1 MGALRWLVY
10 ALGGGMGHL
19 TRAGALARLAARRGH
34 AVTLLTNSPFA
45 PDLPLEEV
53 LGAGVTVWHPSTARG
68 MPAMRETVARRLEA
82 ERPDVLVVDTFPR
95 GLGGELAPLLP
106 GLRARKVLIHRDL
119 NPAYVERF
127 DVARAV
133 DAFELVLVPGEDAPF
148 AGHARAARTAP
159 WLLLEE
165 GELKPRAEA
174 RARLGVTVG
183 EARPVVAVV
192 GCGTPEEVREAGAI
206 ASRLQARLGDAA
218 LVRWLVPAVMTGARD
233 CRSAPEVAGSA
244 SLPPERRGA
253 LAVPD
258 LGPARGRGPPPEVL
272 RVAVWPALAVL
283 PGVDVLVGAG
293 GYNTVHEAR
302 ATGTPLVALARP
314 RLYDRQALRL
324 RPEERADSVRELEE
338 RAVLLARARPA
349 RGPGPYLSG
358 TRDALA
364 RIERLLL
371 SA

>member
-10 ALGGGMGHL
+10 ALGGGLGHL

-45 PDLPLEEV
+45 PGLPLEEV
-53 LGAGVTVWHPSTARG
+53 LGPGVTVWHPGAARD
-68 MPAMRETVARRLEA
+68 MPALREAVARRLEA

-106 GLRARKVLIHRDL
+106 GLGARKVLIHRDL

-165 GELKPRAEA
+165 EELKPRAEA
-174 RARLGVTVG
+174 RARLGVTAG
-183 EARPVVAVV
+183 EARPVVAVM
-192 GCGTPEEVREAGAI
+192 GCGTPEEAREAGAI

-218 LVRWLVPAVMTGARD
+218 LVRWLVPPV
-233 CRSAPEVAGSA
+233 SAA
-244 SLPPERRGA
+244 
-253 LAVPD
+253 
-258 LGPARGRGPPPEVL
+258 PPPSEAL

-324 RPEERADSVRELEE
+324 RPEERAGSVRELEE

-349 RGPGPYLSG
+349 RGPGPYVSG
-358 TRDALA
+358 TADALA

>member
-1 MGALRWLVY
+1 MAALRWLVY

-19 TRAGALARLAARRGH
+19 TRACALARLAARRGH

-45 PDLPLEEV
+45 PGLPLDAV
-53 LGAGVTVWHPSTARG
+53 LGPGVTVWRPGATLDKQG
-68 MPAMRETVARRLEA
+68 VREAVARWLDA
-82 ERPDVLVVDTFPR
+82 ERPDVFVVDTFPR

-133 DAFELVLVPGEDAPF
+133 DAFDLLLVPGEDAPF
-148 AGHARAARTAP
+148 AGHPRAVRTAP

-165 GELKPRAEA
+165 GELLSRAEA
-174 RARLGVTVG
+174 RGRLGVAAE
-183 EARPVVAVV
+183 EARPVVAVM
-192 GCGTPEEVREAGAI
+192 GCGTPAEVEEAGDI
-206 ASRLQARLGDAA
+206 AARLQSRLEGSAV
-218 LVRWLVPAVMTGARD
+218 VRWLVPPGAREPRAPASD
-233 CRSAPEVAGSA
+233 EGLPSRSVRATALPAPPHPSD
-244 SLPPERRGA
+244 A
-253 LAVPD
+253 LLAT
-258 LGPARGRGPPPEVL
+258 
-272 RVAVWPALAVL
+272 VWPALAVL

-302 ATGTPLVALARP
+302 ATGTPLMALARA

-324 RPEERADSVRELEE
+324 RAEERADSVEAWVE
-338 RAVLLARARPA
+338 RAVQLALARPG
-349 RGPGPYLSG
+349 RGPGPYVSG
-358 TRDALA
+358 TRDAVA